1 MSSAVIW
8 EQLYR
13 LRVFRRIKKEAPTW
27 ISGKVIRW
35 IAIGPRRES
44 GGWHIC
50 LPIYVIPTSYQLS
63 RGCRGMHSKT
73 RILHSG
79 SGIQMATKPQS
90 LGQWILVVQCSEHS
104 SFFSANASRNEP
116 TSPSFLST
124 LVKEDMFLQK
134 PRYNYK
140 DPAHKLLPNKIRRCQ
155 KVPRWWW
162 FYASLCTLPRSLTV
176 FKEQVLPDQ
185 CHGWDERWGI
195 IVCVQVISDSTQRA
209 QHFGN
214 TSSC

>member
-1 MSSAVIW
+1 MDCHWAQEGKWRLACMSA
-8 EQLYR
+8 
-13 LRVFRRIKKEAPTW
+13 
-27 ISGKVIRW
+27 
-35 IAIGPRRES
+35 
-44 GGWHIC
+44 HIC
-50 LPIYVIPTSYQLS
+50 HSNSYQLS
-63 RGCRGMHSKT
+63 WGCRGMHSKT
-73 RILHSG
+73 RILRSR

-90 LGQWILVVQCSEHS
+90 LGQWILVVQCSEYS
-104 SFFSANASRNEP
+104 SFFSANASKNEP
-116 TSPSFLST
+116 TSPS

-134 PRYNYK
+134 PQYNYK

-155 KVPRWWW
+155 KAPRWWW

-185 CHGWDERWGI
+185 CHGWDERWGV